1 MGQAVNRFN
10 NLCAQNQLFFRRSFP
25 SFCPVFFF
33 QPGYFQ
39 FSSMP
44 EMFYYRERF
53 DFDAWETTTLI
64 ALYFI
69 PSSWDLSA
77 IWKEI
82 MDLS

>member
-53 DFDAWETTTLI
+53 DFDA
-64 ALYFI
+64 
-69 PSSWDLSA
+69 
-77 IWKEI
+77 
-82 MDLS
+82 